1 MAQNRKPPCYQEYA
15 ANMLASRNFRLMNIA
30 ERGLLYT
37 IRLECWQNKQV
48 PSSAYDL
55 AKYIG
60 YDVSDVKS
68 ALTDRV
74 KSFLYEKDGSF
85 TCPELEDYRQHL
97 DDMKASQSR
106 GGKKGAA
113 ITNRNKKSVEKEVGT
128 YHSEDSGNSQVTR
141 RGGDESLVKQ
151 STEKQSQEQPIRRSK
166 VVDSFVTDY
175 ESVELATEVKP
186 PRNGGGNKNDVRRF

>member
-1 MAQNRKPPCYQEYA
+1 MNQNRKPPAYVEYA

-37 IRLECWQNKQV
+37 IRLECWENKQV
-48 PSSAYDL
+48 PSSSYDL
-55 AKYIG
+55 AKYISC
-60 YDVSDVKS
+60 DVSEVKA

-74 KSFLYEKDGSF
+74 KAFLHEKNGSL
-85 TCPELEDYRQHL
+85 TCPDLEDYRKYL
-97 DDMKASQSR
+97 DDRRAKQSR
-106 GGKKGAA
+106 GGQVGAA
-113 ITNRNKKSVEKEVGT
+113 RTNAKKNASREANLHIET
-128 YHSEDSGNSQVTR
+128 DSGNSQVTR
-141 RGGDESLVKQ
+141 RGSDESLVKQ
-151 STEKQSQEQPIRRSK
+151 STVKQIQEQPIRRSK

>member
-1 MAQNRKPPCYQEYA
+1 MAQNRKPPSYQEYA
-15 ANMLASRNFRLMNIA
+15 AAILANRQYRLMSLA

-37 IRLECWQNKQV
+37 LRLECWENIQA
-48 PSSAYDL
+48 PASTAEL

-60 YDVSDVKS
+60 CDVSDVKA

-74 KSFLYEKDGSF
+74 KTFLYEKDGSL

-97 DDMKASQSR
+97 KDIKAKQSA
-106 GGKKGAA
+106 GGKGGAA
-113 ITNRNKKSVEKEVGT
+113 ITNRNRKSVGKGAST
-128 YHSEDSGNSQVTR
+128 YHSDDSGNSQVTR
-141 RGGDESLVKQ
+141 RGSDDSLVQ
-151 STEKQSQEQPIRRSK
+151 SRTEKQSQEQPIRRRE
-166 VVDSFVTDY
+166 VIDSFVTDY